1 MKHRTQTVENYS
13 SVRDNGKLRPND
25 HRHVGPDVLDFQAYD
40 DFWGKEL
47 SRRWSYKGQ
56 TYETGFEAMG
66 FQYAKL
72 LPDETGFMVMQN
84 AYWSAEAKI
93 LNGDLS
99 VRCVLKP
106 AFNVRGFDAARLA
119 LIAEVRAKELALSPN
134 PNVAGNIVPHFK
146 QQTGRCKKRA
156 DGLLEVEGND
166 GLADC
171 MFHFHSQ
178 TGALLSSEPYS
189 WVD

>member
-1 MKHRTQTVENYS
+1 MEKVTDIFT
-13 SVRDNGKLRPND
+13 VRDTGLTVLQGTDAPANVYEGGFDALR
-25 HRHVGPDVLDFQAYD
+25 AY
-40 DFWGKEL
+40 WGKEL
-47 SRRWSYKGQ
+47 SRRWNYKGE
-56 TYETGFEAMG
+56 TYEADFEEMG
-66 FQYAKL
+66 FQHANL
-72 LPDETGFMVMQN
+72 LPDETGFMVMRN

-99 VRCVLKP
+99 FRCVLKP

-119 LIAEVRAKELALSPN
+119 LIAEIRAKELVLFPN
-134 PNVAGNIVPHFK
+134 PHFAENTAPHFK

-171 MFHFHSQ
+171 MFHFNNQ
-178 TGALLSSEPYS
+178 TGELVSSEPYT